1 MNINNERF
9 DIFNLFS
16 NIALITYP
24 NTALFKVKVKHFK
37 QTNRSSEVGVFKQ
50 MFICKIHDIAK
61 GAAGRIHAEH
71 AK

>member
-37 QTNRSSEVGVFKQ
+37 QTSHSEVGVS
-50 MFICKIHDIAK
+50 
-61 GAAGRIHAEH
+61 E
-71 AK
+71 